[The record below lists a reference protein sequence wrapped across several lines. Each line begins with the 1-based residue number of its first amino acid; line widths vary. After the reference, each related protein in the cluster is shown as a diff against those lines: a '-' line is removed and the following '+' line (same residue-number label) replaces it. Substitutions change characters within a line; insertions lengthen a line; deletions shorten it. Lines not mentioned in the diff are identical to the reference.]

1 MEYRESITKETEQE
15 VKDFLTSHP
24 SQHLSYWDW
33 RESNNLILKIYKEL
47 EESTKGFGKEI
58 DEVLKKHNIC
68 APCDLS
74 DYAIHQINME
84 LADIK
89 VIKNTEIYRLL
100 NQLERKSYK

>member
-58 DEVLKKHNIC
+58 TI
-68 APCDLS
+68 
-74 DYAIHQINME
+74 
-84 LADIK
+84 LAYGPIVFCFH
-89 VIKNTEIYRLL
+89 VIYQCEWQLFRIYG
-100 NQLERKSYK
+100 ECS